1 MTDKR
6 ENVIAPDA
14 SDSPRVSFEEGYLD
28 PKDKQRSRGQ
38 SVICHFIRRRP
49 DDISDSDPSR
59 RRLTKKVHPKMNSSS
74 AASSVGRQRLER
86 FGTALQCD
94 LIGGRHYATYTGR
107 SVAKS

>member
-1 MTDKR
+1 MHPILQGFR
-6 ENVIAPDA
+6 L
-14 SDSPRVSFEEGYLD
+14 R
-28 PKDKQRSRGQ
+28 KDTLIRKTSSVHADNLL
-38 SVICHFIRRRP
+38 SVISFRRQP
-49 DDISDSDPSR
+49 DDISDSDHSR

-94 LIGGRHYATYTGR
+94 LIGGRHYATNTGR